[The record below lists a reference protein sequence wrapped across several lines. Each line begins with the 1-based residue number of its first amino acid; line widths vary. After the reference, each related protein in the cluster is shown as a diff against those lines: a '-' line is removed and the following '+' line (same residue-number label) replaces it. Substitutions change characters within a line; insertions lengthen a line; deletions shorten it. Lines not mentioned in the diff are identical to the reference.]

1 MKHDRNIKRIGCSYI
16 KIGFSD
22 NSFIFYSIAMDQNA
36 MSFWG
41 LGTWGIVLIL
51 FLFFMNN
58 GNGFGWFWGNNA
70 AWLLNG
76 MNNNN
81 NHDNTVDIINN
92 NSFWSQQ
99 LAAQQNLA
107 NQTTLITQG
116 FCNTNNNIEKAI
128 LAGQQNT
135 AAIIAAS
142 TSNTQKIL
150 DKLCA
155 DETARLR
162 SELLEARNS
171 QSNSLQTQYL
181 ISQLRPYPTPSYQ
194 VSSPYESITPAAW
207 A

>member
-1 MKHDRNIKRIGCSYI
+1 
-16 KIGFSD
+16 
-22 NSFIFYSIAMDQNA
+22 MDQNA

-58 GNGFGWFWGNNA
+58 GNWFGWFWGNNA

-92 NSFWSQQ
+92 NSFRQQQ
-99 LAAQQNLA
+99 LATQNA
-107 NQTTLITQG
+107 IQNQTNLITQW

-135 AAIIAAS
+135 AAIIASS
-142 TSNTQKIL
+142 TAGVQKIL
-150 DKLCA
+150 DKMC
-155 DETARLR
+155 DQETQRLR
-162 SELLEARNS
+162 TELAEARVIANNTQQTADIVNAIRPFP
-171 QSNSLQTQYL
+171 QSAY
-181 ISQLRPYPTPSYQ
+181 I
-194 VSSPYESITPAAW
+194 VSSPYTSIYPPTTTAA
-207 A
+207 ASGS

>member
-1 MKHDRNIKRIGCSYI
+1 MGGN
-16 KIGFSD
+16 
-22 NSFIFYSIAMDQNA
+22 NA
-36 MSFWG
+36 
-41 LGTWGIVLIL
+41 
-51 FLFFMNN
+51 
-58 GNGFGWFWGNNA
+58 FGWFGWGNNA
-70 AWLLNG
+70 AWLLNW

-92 NSFWSQQ
+92 NTQWSQQ
-99 LAAQQNLA
+99 MAAQQNLA
-107 NQTTLITQG
+107 NQTNLITQW

-135 AAIIAAS
+135 ASIIAAS
-142 TSNTQKIL
+142 TANTQKIL

-181 ISQLRPYPTPSYQ
+181 ISKLRPYPTPSYT
-194 VSSPYESITPAAW
+194 VSSPYESITPSTW

>member
-1 MKHDRNIKRIGCSYI
+1 
-16 KIGFSD
+16 
-22 NSFIFYSIAMDQNA
+22 MDTQN
-36 MSFWG
+36 FWG
-41 LGTWGIVLIL
+41 MWTWLIILIL
-51 FLFFMNN
+51 FLFMW
-58 GNGFGWFWGNNA
+58 GNGFGGFGWNNNA
-70 AWLLNG
+70 AAWLMGQSNA
-76 MNNNN
+76 NN

-92 NSFWSQQ
+92 NTFWQQ
-99 LAAQQNLA
+99 QMFANQNQA
-107 NQTTLITQG
+107 NQTTLLTQG
-116 FCNTNNNIEKAI
+116 FCWVNSNIEKAI

-194 VSSPYESITPAAW
+194 VSSPYESITPTTPTAGS
-207 A
+207 

>member
-1 MKHDRNIKRIGCSYI
+1 
-16 KIGFSD
+16 
-22 NSFIFYSIAMDQNA
+22 MDTTQ
-36 MSFWG
+36 FWG
-41 LGTWGIVLIL
+41 MWVWLIILIL
-51 FLFFMNN
+51 FLFNWNWF
-58 GNGFGWFWGNNA
+58 GGFGGGNNA
-70 AWLLNG
+70 AWLLNW

-81 NHDNTVDIINN
+81 NHDNTVDIMNN
-92 NSFWSQQ
+92 NTFWQQ
-99 LAAQQNLA
+99 ALASQQNLA
-107 NQTTLITQG
+107 NQTNLITQW

-135 AAIIAAS
+135 AAIISAS
-142 TSNTQKIL
+142 TANTQKIL

-194 VSSPYESITPAAW
+194 VSSPYESITPTA
-207 A
+207 